1 MSTHSDAET
10 RTAVRSYRTEFTIDE
25 DPIRENGMWLN
36 GRADAIDWTDVVVK
50 GGVAYGAYARN
61 SVVEF
66 RAEQGNLETE
76 DDGPVGD
83 WDDPTAMLTGE
94 WGADQYLS
102 GHAFIRNPSAEIFQE
117 IQLRARWTLRPN
129 HCTGYEFIFRVLD
142 DDASYVEI
150 VRWGGVIGTWE
161 SLGRAEGKTV
171 GIKDGDLLEACIVGT
186 TLTATI
192 NGRDVLTVTNEVL
205 ATGAPGFGFNFGEGD
220 TNVDHG
226 LTDFNADTF

>member
-1 MSTHSDAET
+1 MSQQSDAET
-10 RTAVRSYRTEFTIDE
+10 RTVVRSYRTEFPLDE

-36 GRADAIDWTDVVVK
+36 GRTDAIDWTDVYVD

-66 RAEQGNLETE
+66 RAEQGNLGSE
-76 DDGPVGD
+76 DDEPVGD

-117 IQLRARWTLRPN
+117 IQLRARWTLRP
-129 HCTGYEFIFRVLD
+129 HYCTGYEFIFRVLHG
-142 DDASYVEI
+142 DASYVEI
-150 VRWGGVIGTWE
+150 VRWGGAIGTWE
-161 SLGRAEGKTV
+161 SLGRVEGAEV
-171 GIKDGDLLEACIVGT
+171 GIRDGDLLEARAIGT
-186 TLTATI
+186 RLTATI
-192 NGRDVLTVTNEVL
+192 NGRDVLTVDNDVL
-205 ATGAPGFGFNFGEGD
+205 ATGAPGFGFNFGEGH

-226 LTDFNADTF
+226 LTDFEAVTY

>member
-10 RTAVRSYRTEFTIDE
+10 RTSVRSYRTDFPTDE
-25 DPIRENGMWLN
+25 NPIREGGMWLN
-36 GRADAIDWTDVVVK
+36 GLTDAIDWSDVIVEN
-50 GGVAYGAYARN
+50 GVAFGAYARN
-61 SVVEF
+61 SAQEF

-76 DDGPVGD
+76 EAAPIGD

-102 GHAFIRNPSAEIFQE
+102 GTAYIRNPSEEYFQE

-129 HCTGYEFIFRVLD
+129 FCTGYEFIFRALD
-142 DDASYVEI
+142 SEASYVEI
-150 VRWGGVIGTWE
+150 VRWGGAIGTWE
-161 SLGRAEGKTV
+161 SLGRAEGTDV
-171 GIKDGDLLEACIVGT
+171 GIKDGDLLEACIVGN

-192 NGRDVLTVTNEVL
+192 NGSDVLTVTNDVL
-205 ATGAPGFGFNFGEGD
+205 TTGAPGFGFNFGVGH

-226 LTDFNADTF
+226 FTDFSADTY